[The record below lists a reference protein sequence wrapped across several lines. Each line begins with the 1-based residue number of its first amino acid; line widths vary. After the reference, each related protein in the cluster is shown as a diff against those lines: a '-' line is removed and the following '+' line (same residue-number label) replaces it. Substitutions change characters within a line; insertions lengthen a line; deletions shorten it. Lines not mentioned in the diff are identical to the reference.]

1 MTGPADPCLS
11 GGARGPDGIDD
22 PVHPV
27 DRARAM
33 PRLRWPGRP
42 RPGVAWLVI
51 ALVVAVVMAAHAA
64 LPEAPPRAPGDTPD
78 RVDLDGITQ
87 AMAELQGRYL
97 LGAAQVLGTQ
107 SALMAAEAGKLFGS
121 GSFGMRLR
129 GVALAA
135 EMEGRATA
143 RDRLDVLM
151 AVVDLEEERSRGT
164 ERSFA
169 LSARD
174 RERVRILA
182 GLLDDEPAALAP
194 AEREDL
200 HAGLGWFGRL
210 ATGALR
216 ADDQARARRQATG
229 TFLAAITL
237 VCGAILG
244 GIVGAGLLLA
254 AFFGVMTGRLALH
267 FDGASPR
274 ALHGIHAETFAVWLV
289 LFLALQIGVG
299 GVLPA
304 AIPPLLGSLL
314 AFALSLGALAWPV
327 LRGVPF
333 AQVRRE
339 TGLTS
344 GRGVLVEIGWGLA
357 GYLAALPLLA
367 IGVGMTLL
375 LMAVSQV
382 FSAPVEAGLLSD
394 DPTGPAHPIVEVVAG
409 GGVWTF
415 LLVLLVGSVAAPVI
429 EETMF
434 RGVLY
439 QHLRTASHRA
449 PRVVSV
455 LVSALGSA
463 LVFAAVHP
471 QGVLAI
477 PVLSSLAIA
486 FALVREARGSLIAPM
501 VMHAVSNGIV
511 LSFMGVALS

>member
-1 MTGPADPCLS
+1 
-11 GGARGPDGIDD
+11 
-22 PVHPV
+22 
-27 DRARAM
+27 M

-42 RPGVAWLVI
+42 RPGLAWLVI
-51 ALVVAVVMAAHAA
+51 ALVVAAVMAAHAS
-64 LPEAPPRAPGDTPD
+64 LPEAPPRAPGETPD

-143 RDRLDVLM
+143 RERLDVLM
-151 AVVDLEEERSRGT
+151 AVVDLEEERSRGAD
-164 ERSFA
+164 RSFA

-174 RERVRILA
+174 RDRVRILA
-182 GLLDDEPAALAP
+182 GLLVDEPAALAP
-194 AEREDL
+194 AERDDL

-216 ADDQARARRQATG
+216 ADDQARARRQATA
-229 TFLAAITL
+229 TFLAAIAL

-254 AFFGVMTGRLALH
+254 ALFGVMTGRLALR

-274 ALHGIHAETFAVWLV
+274 GLHGLHAETFAVWLV
-289 LFLALQIGVG
+289 LFLALQLQIGAG
-299 GVLPA
+299 GMLPA
-304 AIPPLLGSLL
+304 SFPPLLGSLL
-314 AFALSLGALAWPV
+314 AFGLSLGALAWPV

-344 GRGVLVEIGWGLA
+344 GRGVMTEIGWGLA

-375 LMAVSQV
+375 LMAVSQF

-415 LLVLLVGSVAAPVI
+415 LLVLMVGSVAAPVI

-471 QGVLAI
+471 QGVMAI

-511 LSFMGVALS
+511 LSFMGIALS